1 MRAHILLFSFPLPF
15 PLSLSS
21 SLPPS
26 IPPSSLPRLALP
38 RPSPSCTAPRSAG
51 PSLARSLALALTLSE
66 AVCLLL
72 LLSRDLVPP
81 HLFQTIPSSLLLS
94 PHDGFS
100 PLRVPGEM
108 QTSFALFLARI
119 SLSLSLLRCLAPHG
133 FRTNASFIQEG
144 RLRIEAVDA
153 RDLHLA
159 QLLRRL
165 HVEQGGAADSPLRA
179 ALLSNELPD
188 AFAVEK
194 VLVGVLPPP
203 TQSAPS
209 PLSRWRLQRG
219 RVLPLIRLSELKQI
233 MQLIA
238 AHSGLSP
245 PTGPS
250 LAPWSRMP
258 HRLQMTR
265 YIQSEMPPPFLHR
278 CCLPLSLTPPRLPH
292 ILRLPISQMPAISLE

>member
-1 MRAHILLFSFPLPF
+1 MEDSLHHPAWGYYSEGRVRFGESTGEADFTTFPVSMRPHFGAMLADRLHAFDTSCEGTSPLLLVELGCGTGVLAHDVLTRIKQAHPQLYS
-15 PLSLSS
+15 
-21 SLPPS
+21 
-26 IPPSSLPRLALP
+26 RLIYVIGE
-38 RPSPSCTAPRSAG
+38 RSA
-51 PSLARSLALALTLSE
+51 ALR
-66 AVCLLL
+66 AV
-72 LLSRDLVPP
+72 
-81 HLFQTIPSSLLLS
+81 Q
-94 PHDGFS
+94 
-100 PLRVPGEM
+100 
-108 QTSFALFLARI
+108 Q
-119 SLSLSLLRCLAPHG
+119 
-133 FRTNASFIQEG
+133 RTNASFIQEG